1 MAQES
6 VLTSSLFVL
15 IFRIEEEGLTD
26 DDQQNTEQF
35 FEWVYIIRDE
45 IYAKGQSEGPDHVLK
60 NVHSLLS

>member
-6 VLTSSLFVL
+6 ALTSSLFVL
-15 IFRIEEEGLTD
+15 IFRIEEERLTD

-45 IYAKGQSEGPDHVLK
+45 IYAKGQAEGPDHVLK
-60 NVHSLLS
+60 NVHSLS